1 MHYRS
6 LCRVFAVAACVLIAA
21 PAWGAE
27 DAADAPPP
35 SAPLEDVAED
45 AAGIDDAQALMDAGR
60 FEEAIVALRPL
71 LEERPVAPNVLF
83 LYGLASL
90 EASQRPGREDEEREI
105 LLNEAIA
112 AFHTMLVEAPGLVRV
127 RLELARAFY
136 LKGEDDLARR
146 HFEAVLAGGVPEAVA
161 ANVNVFLN
169 EIRSRGRWSYNAGFA
184 LAPDTNIGAGSEER
198 TIYILGLPF
207 QRDAEELTTSGV
219 GLVVWGG
226 AEYQYPMGPRSRLR
240 AGANVHRREH
250 SGSDFD
256 EASLSVHGGPRV
268 LIDGRTEASVLATAR
283 QHWTGTVK
291 DHHALGGRIEA
302 ARRLTSRATLNGR
315 VSLEDRT
322 YRTRTYLDGTFYDLS
337 LAGAYVITP
346 TVRANIS
353 LGYGQDRPD
362 RMRERNERYRV
373 GAGVSVVLPAGFTV
387 SGGADHRWTNYEPGW
402 GFHVLDGGAREDRT
416 WSARASVYNRSITLM
431 GFSPE
436 LGVVHEVRNTNAQLY
451 DYERTSGEL
460 RFVRQF

>member
-1 MHYRS
+1 MKTVLGEHPMRGFLAVSILMFALPAAALSAAHDRTQEERHPLFPSNRVSTGECTVMHYRS
-6 LCRVFAVAACVLIAA
+6 LCRVFAVAACVLIAV

-45 AAGIDDAQALMDAGR
+45 VADPADAQALIDAGR

-90 EASQRPGREDEEREI
+90 EASQRPGREDDEREI

-112 AFHTMLVEAPGLVRV
+112 AFHAMLVEAPGLVRV
-127 RLELARAFY
+127 RLELARAFF

-146 HFEAVLAGGVPEAVA
+146 HFEAVLAGGVPDEVA
-161 ANVNVFLN
+161 ANVNLFLN
-169 EIRSRGRWSYNAGFA
+169 EIKSRGRWSFNVGAA

-207 QRDAEELTTSGV
+207 ERDAEELTASGV
-219 GLVVWGG
+219 GLVLWGG

-240 AGANVHRREH
+240 AGANVYRREH
-250 SGSDFD
+250 SGSAFD
-256 EASLSVHGGPRV
+256 EASLSLHVGPRM
-268 LIDGRTEASVLATAR
+268 LIDGRTEASVLLTGR

-337 LAGAYVITP
+337 SPAP
-346 TVRANIS
+346 T
-353 LGYGQDRPD
+353 
-362 RMRERNERYRV
+362 
-373 GAGVSVVLPAGFTV
+373 
-387 SGGADHRWTNYEPGW
+387 
-402 GFHVLDGGAREDRT
+402 
-416 WSARASVYNRSITLM
+416 
-431 GFSPE
+431 
-436 LGVVHEVRNTNAQLY
+436 
-451 DYERTSGEL
+451 
-460 RFVRQF
+460 